1 MLTGFLN
8 KLNVCL
14 IFSDVGSTSSADKV
28 GEIVTQT
35 KASGNILPP
44 SADAYIP
51 TETIQETK
59 TTENTQNSSQ
69 TAAAGSEAATHSE
82 YLENQNFYTA
92 SKTQG
97 YSYPTEYS
105 GGSYQTNS
113 EMRTEANYVS
123 INFVPKKCNRL
134 FQHSRIVR

>member
-14 IFSDVGSTSSADKV
+14 IFSDVGSTSSVDKV

-35 KASGNILPP
+35 TTSGNILPP
-44 SADAYIP
+44 SNDAYIRS
-51 TETIQETK
+51 ETIQETK
-59 TTENTQNSSQ
+59 TTENAQNCSQ
-69 TAAAGSEAATHSE
+69 APAAAVSDAATHSE
-82 YLENQNFYTA
+82 YLEHQNFYTA

-113 EMRTEANYVS
+113 EMHTEANYVS
-123 INFVPKKCNRL
+123 LLSSV
-134 FQHSRIVR
+134 